1 MNIASSCGLDLASR
15 KCDCGNISTTYFIML
30 MKKLIL
36 QLVDLNKFVSRRQI
50 TSLLRLSFIAA
61 SLASL
66 VIVSWILPL
75 QSVEAQKKDSKPSIK
90 HGIVVGVEK
99 VDLKEPSG
107 QAAAGGALIG
117 GILGRFTSTSN
128 RSSGSKRRRGLAG
141 AALGGMAGAIGSY
154 AMASE
159 GTLYTVKVGKE
170 ELKVITDQ
178 KEIRMNECVT
188 VEQTGKE
195 ANIRRAPPEV
205 CDPKSKAVVEQLKP
219 EFQEEADECLG
230 ARKELL
236 AAESEES
243 IDKAIRK
250 VKILCG
256 S

>member
-1 MNIASSCGLDLASR
+1 M
-15 KCDCGNISTTYFIML
+15 MQ
-30 MKKLIL
+30 LI
-36 QLVDLNKFVSRRQI
+36 DLNKLLIKLCS
-50 TSLLRLSFIAA
+50 TSLIKGSCIATGA
-61 SLASL
+61 SAL
-66 VIVSWILPL
+66 VIISGIIPV
-75 QSVEAQKKDSKPSIK
+75 QSVEAQQKDPKLSIK

-107 QAAAGGALIG
+107 KAAAGGALIG

-154 AMASE
+154 ATANE
-159 GTLYTVKVGKE
+159 GTLYTVKIGSDEV
-170 ELKVITDQ
+170 KVITDQ
-178 KEIRMNECVT
+178 KDIRLNECVT

-219 EFQEEADECLG
+219 VFQEEADECLG